1 MGPLRRRMFEAA
13 WADSFK
19 SRFFRI
25 AVEAGALF
33 AVLGFVYD
41 SPTPQ
46 GIGNRIAAALV
57 FGVLFGVLFGVVFG
71 VLLGLMAGKK
81 WPRRRSLSYSDR
93 LLVVRSVGR
102 GEPVVAPHLA
112 TDVIE
117 FADVVRTIAR
127 KNLRPINSIL
137 PVATLLLFG
146 ALVGGILATAGG
158 RARDAAIWF
167 GLTVLVAA
175 LTFGAR
181 NNWRRDINNA
191 DRAEAHARRMLA
203 DDLDS

>member
-1 MGPLRRRMFEAA
+1 MFEAV
-13 WADSFK
+13 WAG
-19 SRFFRI
+19 RVFRI

-41 SPTPQ
+41 PTPR
-46 GIGNRIAAALV
+46 GIGYRIAVALV
-57 FGVLFGVLFGVVFG
+57 FGVVSGVVFG
-71 VLLGLMAGKK
+71 VFIGGFVGLMANKK

-112 TDVIE
+112 TDVVE

-127 KNLRPINSIL
+127 KTLRSIGSL
-137 PVATLLLFG
+137 LMAALLFFG
-146 ALVGGILATAGG
+146 PLVGGILAAAGG

-167 GLTVLVAA
+167 GLTVLASPPMFA
-175 LTFGAR
+175 AR
-181 NNWRRDINNA
+181 NGWRQDINNA